1 MSIALDVKNLHRLTM
16 LGQINYIFGKG
27 KIFQSAKELKKNS
40 RPHIVVGKRLSK
52 VNATILTNLFPTG
65 LTQFKVMG
73 QCFNVMTQ

>member
-1 MSIALDVKNLHRLTM
+1 MLKSPSSHHVGSNQLH
-16 LGQINYIFGKG
+16 FGKRKDFPIG
-27 KIFQSAKELKKNS
+27 KRIKKKNS

>member
-1 MSIALDVKNLHRLTM
+1 MLKISIVSPCWVKSTT
-16 LGQINYIFGKG
+16 FWE
-27 KIFQSAKELKKNS
+27 KERFSNRQKNLKKNS
-40 RPHIVVGKRLSK
+40 RPHLVVGKRLSK